1 MTENEQQEAQENPY
15 VLAMC
20 ARMLIYYHLGLN
32 YVDTEEFS
40 EGERHLDQAL
50 GLVNQLSDPLKMR
63 YITVVQDVYNNLGI
77 INSNRDNHKKGLPL
91 FAKAEQIYEFAKD
104 QEGAPSA
111 INRIQKSYLQNTS
124 SADEKTP

>member
-1 MTENEQQEAQENPY
+1 MPTESAASNVVIGANEENKENNMNQKNTEEQKHPTELENQDNTENPY

-40 EGERHLDQAL
+40 EGEKHLDQAL
-50 GLVNQLSDPLKMR
+50 ALLNQLSDSLKLR

-91 FAKAEQIYEFAKD
+91 FAKAE
-104 QEGAPSA
+104 
-111 INRIQKSYLQNTS
+111 
-124 SADEKTP
+124 